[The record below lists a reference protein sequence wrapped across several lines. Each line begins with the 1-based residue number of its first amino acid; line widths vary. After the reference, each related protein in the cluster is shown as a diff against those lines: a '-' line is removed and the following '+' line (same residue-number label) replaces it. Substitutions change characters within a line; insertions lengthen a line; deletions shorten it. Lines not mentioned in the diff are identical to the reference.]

1 LIVLERKTLR
11 LKFRKDIMLNVI
23 IKVLVIIVLLEFAI
37 LYGSQVYDEY
47 MFWDQYE
54 RLYTDIPVEE

>member
-1 LIVLERKTLR
+1 M
-11 LKFRKDIMLNVI
+11 LKFRKDIMLNTI

-47 MFWDQYE
+47 MFWAEID